1 MRYDSVQNA
10 EFHLFCSENR
20 NFWMKYR
27 KVMDKRMV
35 LDSIMRLCLK
45 ENDRSIDMY
54 IADRKGNTYPITHV
68 FLGESGVL
76 YATNGTALVALEE
89 LDDNTLN
96 DILCFLG

>member
-1 MRYDSVQNA
+1 
-10 EFHLFCSENR
+10 
-20 NFWMKYR
+20 
-27 KVMDKRMV
+27 
-35 LDSIMRLCLK
+35 
-45 ENDRSIDMY
+45 MY

-68 FLGESGVL
+68 FLGESGLL

>member
-1 MRYDSVQNA
+1 
-10 EFHLFCSENR
+10 
-20 NFWMKYR
+20 MKYR
-27 KVMDKRMV
+27 KVMDKRMD
-35 LDSIMRLCLK
+35 LDSIMGLCLK

-68 FLGESGVL
+68 FLGGSGVL
-76 YATNGTALVALEE
+76 YATNGTVLVALEE

>member
-1 MRYDSVQNA
+1 
-10 EFHLFCSENR
+10 
-20 NFWMKYR
+20 MKYR

-35 LDSIMRLCLK
+35 LDSIMGLCLK

-54 IADRKGNTYPITHV
+54 KGNTYPITHV
-68 FLGESGVL
+68 FLGGSVVL

>member
-1 MRYDSVQNA
+1 
-10 EFHLFCSENR
+10 
-20 NFWMKYR
+20 MKYR

-35 LDSIMRLCLK
+35 LDSIMRLCL
-45 ENDRSIDMY
+45 EEDDRSIDMY

>member
-1 MRYDSVQNA
+1 
-10 EFHLFCSENR
+10 
-20 NFWMKYR
+20 MKYR

-68 FLGESGVL
+68 FLAKAEFYMQQTVL
-76 YATNGTALVALEE
+76 LWLPWKSWT
-89 LDDNTLN
+89 
-96 DILCFLG
+96 IIP

>member
-1 MRYDSVQNA
+1 
-10 EFHLFCSENR
+10 
-20 NFWMKYR
+20 
-27 KVMDKRMV
+27 MDKRMV

-76 YATNGTALVALEE
+76 YATNGTA
-89 LDDNTLN
+89 
-96 DILCFLG
+96 

>member
-1 MRYDSVQNA
+1 
-10 EFHLFCSENR
+10 
-20 NFWMKYR
+20 MKYR

-89 LDDNTLN
+89 LDDNTLK
-96 DILCFLG
+96 IYCVF

>member
-1 MRYDSVQNA
+1 MELIEPTIISLY
-10 EFHLFCSENR
+10 
-20 NFWMKYR
+20 FWMKYR